1 MGNIKASDI
10 ANFLGEELEGIDIS
24 VNTVSSFLNLKENTL
39 VFINKEFNLSNVKN
53 LLVICKK
60 KDYEKNTK
68 KSGISYICCENPRLA
83 FAKVVQKFFVIK
95 KQPYIS
101 KSAMIS
107 EDSIIHPSVSIG
119 ENCVIGSGVSINQGT
134 IILNNVVI
142 SDNVK
147 IGKFC
152 FIKSNS
158 VIGEDGFGF
167 DFDENRVPTRL
178 PHLGSVFIDDNVE
191 IGSINTIQK
200 GTIDN
205 TIINS
210 NTKLSDHVH
219 IAHNCNIGE
228 NCIISAHAQIC
239 GSVKIG
245 KNCWIGANS
254 SIIQNIEIKDNVTLG
269 LGSIIIK
276 DIDENK
282 KIMGLEGIDLNLLR
296 QIKKKIDYGKY

>member
-10 ANFLGEELEGIDIS
+10 ANFLGEELKGLDFSIS
-24 VNTVSSFLNLKENTL
+24 TVSSFLNLKNNSL
-39 VFINKEFNLSNVKN
+39 VFTNKEFNSLNATS
-53 LLVICKK
+53 LLVICTN
-60 KDYEKNTK
+60 KNYQNSIK
-68 KSGISYICCENPRLA
+68 QSEISYICCKNPRFA
-83 FAKVVQKFFVIK
+83 FAKTVQKFFVNK
-95 KQPYIS
+95 KKPFIS
-101 KSAMIS
+101 KSALIS
-107 EDSIIHPSVSIG
+107 NDAIIHPSVSIG

-219 IAHNCNIGE
+219 IAHNCNIGK

>member
-10 ANFLGEELEGIDIS
+10 ASFLGEELEGIDIS
-24 VNTVSSFLNLKENTL
+24 VNSVSSFLNLKENTL
-39 VFINKEFNLSNVKN
+39 VFINKEFSLSNVKN

-95 KQPYIS
+95 KQPYVS
-101 KSAMIS
+101 KSALIS
-107 EDSIIHPSVSIG
+107 QDAIIHPSVSIG

-239 GSVKIG
+239 GSVKKWKI
-245 KNCWIGANS
+245 A
-254 SIIQNIEIKDNVTLG
+254 G
-269 LGSIIIK
+269 LSK
-276 DIDENK
+276 LK
-282 KIMGLEGIDLNLLR
+282 H
-296 QIKKKIDYGKY
+296 YTKY